1 MQTRDILKLTIFVS
15 ILALAGIS
23 CGVAGVGNL
32 FATETPTPTLTY
44 TQTPTLTPSPTP
56 TITPTRTPTATP
68 LPAGVFTE
76 ERADGSTM
84 FVDYDNQYQLVIPEK
99 WIVIPLS
106 SEDIMDI
113 LEVVA
118 DENPD
123 FKDIAK
129 TFSQLDPDVIRII
142 ALNED
147 KKYVV
152 DGFST
157 NLTITAIEDKV
168 MSSMSM
174 DFVTGAVEESLKQQ
188 GATVASGYQPASKN
202 VNGVEI
208 GILEFQQ
215 ETPTVTGARVK
226 VQSKALVFQS
236 NGKLIMVQLTVPQQF
251 AGELMPVMDQIMESI
266 MFIAP

>member
-1 MQTRDILKLTIFVS
+1 MKNIFKLLLFVS

-23 CGVAGVGNL
+23 CGVSNISNL
-32 FATETPTPTLTY
+32 FATETPTPTSTY
-44 TQTPTLTPSPTP
+44 TPTP
-56 TITPTRTPTATP
+56 TFTPSSTPTSTPTNTHTATP
-68 LPAGVFTE
+68 LPTVAFTE
-76 ERADGSTM
+76 EQADGSTM

-106 SEDIMDI
+106 SEDIVDI
-113 LEVVA
+113 LEIVA

-129 TFSQLDPDVIRII
+129 SFSQLDPDVIRII
-142 ALNED
+142 ALND
-147 KKYVV
+147 DTKYMF

-188 GATVASGYQPASKN
+188 GTTVASGYQPASKN

-236 NGKLIMVQLTVPQQF
+236 NGKLIMVQLAVPQQF
-251 AGELMPVMDQIMESI
+251 AGELIPVMDQIMESI